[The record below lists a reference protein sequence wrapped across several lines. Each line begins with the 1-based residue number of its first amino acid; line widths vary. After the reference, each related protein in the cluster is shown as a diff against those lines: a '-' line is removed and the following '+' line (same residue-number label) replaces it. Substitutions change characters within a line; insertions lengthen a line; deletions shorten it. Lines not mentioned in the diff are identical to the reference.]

1 MGRLCNGFRW
11 LWLRVVRNHPFS
23 VLFLR
28 HSVACCD
35 CGWRDR
41 GWRRILRATVILF
54 EPSDMSL
61 NLSTLKQSLHRSD
74 HHKPFLN
81 WMQGRS
87 ALPYSFATRVHS
99 VVSEK
104 VLLCVVHPH
113 FILGMKQFYEFKKI
127 LQFANLKT
135 TDTPCLAAT
144 MRAWHEHYHATRSLQ
159 SYCYREIVTP
169 PAPRGASPRQTTDNT
184 WMVLFDVASV
194 KFILPYI

>member
-23 VLFLR
+23 VLFQR
-28 HSVACCD
+28 HNVACCD

-41 GWRRILRATVILF
+41 GWRRILRATVISF

-127 LQFANLKT
+127 LQFANLKPQTLHALRLLCAHGMST
-135 TDTPCLAAT
+135 TMLQEVYRAIVIGRLLHLQRLVGLHLGRRPITPGWFYST
-144 MRAWHEHYHATRSLQ
+144 
-159 SYCYREIVTP
+159 
-169 PAPRGASPRQTTDNT
+169 
-184 WMVLFDVASV
+184 
-194 KFILPYI
+194 